1 MHISL
6 GLHVKFCRCFP
17 EDTMEKIDSHFKQQ
31 EEEFKARIKK
41 HGNEV
46 SRLWEKSQWQ
56 VWHVSFGSMGA
67 LATLACAVVVGRLAW
82 LGSYAPEKL
91 QWTNFVN
98 QWYAPYKRDRDG
110 NLKYEKIP
118 AEKGGVFFVA
128 KWVLSFLC
136 ATPMIVIPA
145 AGICSLWSWCSLC
158 QKKELETWAR
168 AEELAKKEFQTHQTM
183 WQGVRMSVDAVQE
196 RFTKLAELS
205 VERFMH
211 REAAMKELGKSLW
224 AMSMSMDEMMVWME
238 GRGCFPPN
246 FSVQQLIGESR
257 YDRFKEALRDARRPP
272 QILDHHR

>member
-1 MHISL
+1 M
-6 GLHVKFCRCFP
+6 V
-17 EDTMEKIDSHFKQQ
+17 KIDSHFKQQ

-46 SRLWEKSQWQ
+46 SRLSEKSQLQ
-56 VWHVSFGSMGA
+56 VWHVSFGNMGA
-67 LATLACAVVVGRLAW
+67 LATLACTLAVGRLAW

-91 QWTNFVN
+91 KWTSFVD
-98 QWYAPYKRDRDG
+98 QWYAPVSLDWWG
-110 NLKYEKIP
+110 NVKYERIP
-118 AEKGGVFFVA
+118 DNSGGVTFA
-128 KWVLSFLC
+128 SKWVLTFLC
-136 ATPMIVIPA
+136 GTPMIAIPV
-145 AGICSLWSWCSLC
+145 AGIFSLWSWCSLR
-158 QKKELETWAR
+158 QKKDLETRAS
-168 AEELAKKEFQTHQTM
+168 AEELAKKEFQIHQTM

-196 RFTKLAELS
+196 RFVKLGELS
-205 VERFMH
+205 AERFMH

-272 QILDHHR
+272 QILDRHR